1 MLSVAHANEEFLLLH
16 ERAIWW
22 ERLRAVVVADLH
34 LGKGDAFRAGGV
46 PVPDGATHA
55 DLARLSAVVER
66 FDAECLFILG
76 DLFHARSGNTRATL
90 GALSDWRRRHPHL
103 HVSLVR
109 GNHDLRAGDPPASLG
124 IELLDAPARVDPD
137 APAPGILLAHEPP
150 EPGASDAAG
159 FTLCGHLHPAVSL
172 SHASGLGGLRAPCF
186 WFSPA
191 RAVLPAFGSFTGSAA
206 IRPTR
211 RDRVFAVGPDCVA
224 EVRPAFAIA

>member
-137 APAPGILLAHEPP
+137 APAPGVVLAHEPP

-159 FTLCGHLHPAVSL
+159 FTLCGHLHPAVW
-172 SHASGLGGLRAPCF
+172 LRAGGDSLKLACF
-186 WFSPA
+186 HVGRG
-191 RAVLPAFGSFTGSAA
+191 RAVLPAFSTFTAGGPLA
-206 IRPTR
+206 R
-211 RDRVFAVGPDCVA
+211 REGDRVFAIADDRVI
-224 EVRPAFAIA
+224 EV